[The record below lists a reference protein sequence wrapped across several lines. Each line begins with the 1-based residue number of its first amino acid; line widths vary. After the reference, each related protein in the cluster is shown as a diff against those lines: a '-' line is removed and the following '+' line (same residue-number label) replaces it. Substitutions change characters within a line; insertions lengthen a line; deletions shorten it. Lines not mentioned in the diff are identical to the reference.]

1 MQKKTVNSLIR
12 AVAVIGA
19 SSMLLAGCSNPAA
32 STDNTDTSAA
42 GYWPEVST
50 SLDGVTLTLW
60 TGASE
65 KNYLNKAIE
74 GFEKLTG
81 ATVNTETIP
90 DSYENNVQT
99 KVTTGDMPDLAL
111 WQPTTSMLAGFVSQG
126 KLQALDNAPFESAY
140 KDGLGDIAGKYNGK
154 RYALLFSSP
163 SVIGAY
169 YNKHVFEAAGIDSM
183 PQNWDELVADAEK
196 IKAAGIDGLVSPL
209 YEMGGSQ
216 WGTQWAVQVQ
226 LAEAAKDGL
235 WDRVNENKEKFTDST
250 IMEAIN
256 NYNDLFKQGLY
267 NANAG
272 SAKDTDQEQALLD
285 GKTGIIFGNRSQFT
299 AIQAMADNN
308 IDTLNDTIGYF
319 PISKDGTISTL
330 VPDTS
335 GGMIAFKTGDAKR
348 ESAARQ
354 FMNYLVTDGY
364 EDFITD
370 QNLPSIMKAVDSPS
384 TVPQAILD
392 ATDAISNSVGSMQML
407 AIANPDLYINLANMV
422 NGTMTPEEVASVT
435 QDQFSQVAKAQGAK
449 GF

>member
-1 MQKKTVNSLIR
+1 MQSPWGGVLSL
-12 AVAVIGA
+12 
-19 SSMLLAGCSNPAA
+19 LLAGCSNPTA
-32 STDNTDTSAA
+32 SSDSTDTSAA
-42 GYWPEVST
+42 GYWPAVDT
-50 SLDGVTLTLW
+50 SLDGVALTLW

-74 GFEKLTG
+74 GFEQLTG
-81 ATVNTETIP
+81 ATVETETIP

-111 WQPTTSMLAGFVSQG
+111 WQPTTSMLAGFVSQN
-126 KLQALDNAPFESAY
+126 KLQVLDNAPFEDSY
-140 KDGLGDIAGKYNGK
+140 KDGLGDIAGKYKDK

-169 YNKHVFEAAGIDSM
+169 YNKNVFKAAGIGDV

-196 IKAAGIDGLVSPL
+196 IKDAGIDGLVSPL

-226 LAEAAKDGL
+226 LAEAAKGGL
-235 WDRVNENKEKFTDST
+235 WDRVNTNKEKFTDST
-250 IMEAIN
+250 IMDAIN
-256 NYNDLFKQGLY
+256 SYNELFEQGLY

-299 AIQAMADNN
+299 AIQAMANN
-308 IDTLNDTIGYF
+308 DIDVINETIGYF
-319 PISKDGTISTL
+319 PISKDGTIATL

-335 GGMIAFKTGDAKR
+335 GGMIAFKTGDSKR
-348 ESAARQ
+348 EAAARQ

-370 QNLPSIMKAVDSPS
+370 QSLPSIMKDVDSPS
-384 TVPQAILD
+384 SVPQAILD

-435 QDQFSQVAKAQGAK
+435 QDQFSQVAKAQGAE